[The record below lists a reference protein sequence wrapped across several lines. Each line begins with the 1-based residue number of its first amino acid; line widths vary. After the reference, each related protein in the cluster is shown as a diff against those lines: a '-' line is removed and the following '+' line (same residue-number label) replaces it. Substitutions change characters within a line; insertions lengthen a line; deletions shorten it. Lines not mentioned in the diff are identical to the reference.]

1 MTTQERVNEWTIAD
15 VRQNLPRV
23 SVLYGGRVYLGNVS
37 GRRCQ
42 FANVWARVGTPSE
55 TAGTIVEATYSWE
68 AVTRAVNGRRSLSLG
83 GV

>member
-1 MTTQERVNEWTIAD
+1 MTTKERVNEWTISD

-42 FANVWARVGTPSE
+42 FANVWARVGGSV
-55 TAGTIVEATYSWE
+55 VEATYSWE